1 MRFDIPLFIVRSK
14 ADMHIR
20 NIMQDIG
27 YDENDDNADDDFDGF
42 IRRAGQVLID
52 ATKKNLED
60 NLEKAEL
67 NKHDVFIVTGSVLS
81 SLVNGK
87 AIKKTT
93 PEIDEARLMESI
105 LRTAQTR
112 RYGTQAS
119 TKNHSTL
126 LKNKIVK

>member
-1 MRFDIPLFIVRSK
+1 
-14 ADMHIR
+14 MHIR

-93 PEIDEARLMESI
+93 LEIDEARLMESI
-105 LRTAQTR
+105 LKMAHAR
-112 RYGTQAS
+112 RYGTQTS
-119 TKNHSTL
+119 NTKNHLTL
-126 LKNKIVK
+126 RVVKDNIVRYIS